1 MVRAQLANPS
11 LRLLA
16 LLALTSLVA
25 CPEPA
30 LGPRPGDRGMQILV
44 DDITPGPVLAVDSSD
59 AYWRDDS
66 NRGDPARIRKVSK
79 RGGPAVVVAEAVDS
93 FRLSV
98 PSPEPA
104 MVLVDEGVLHAT
116 GDTKHCD
123 FRGPCPMSLMLA
135 PKTPGAAPKVIDQ
148 GDRLRWIAGRGGAW
162 IATPT
167 GYRKAGSTVTVSVP
181 ALPEP
186 SGRPGFVEPAPQ
198 EGQPV
203 EHWHYEASIVDTT
216 AIRLLYMAYV
226 GDLES
231 DLVNV
236 AVPLDGQAPTTH
248 HHQLHERVSGCVFDG
263 ADAYCLLADEI
274 IKVGPTVTVVAKK
287 SPSPAS
293 SWITCDES
301 SIYFAAWSDTSSIF
315 DADSGGYWA
324 VYRVRKSG
332 GRVQRV
338 VKIPAKIGGQLVST
352 GYVLEGVAVDQDSV
366 YVLGERQLWR
376 LPSWE

>member
-1 MVRAQLANPS
+1 
-11 LRLLA
+11 
-16 LLALTSLVA
+16 
-25 CPEPA
+25 
-30 LGPRPGDRGMQILV
+30 
-44 DDITPGPVLAVDSSD
+44 
-59 AYWRDDS
+59 
-66 NRGDPARIRKVSK
+66 
-79 RGGPAVVVAEAVDS
+79 
-93 FRLSV
+93 
-98 PSPEPA
+98 
-104 MVLVDEGVLHAT
+104 
-116 GDTKHCD
+116 
-123 FRGPCPMSLMLA
+123 MSLMLA

-186 SGRPGFVEPAPQ
+186 SGRPGLVEPAPQ

-231 DLVNV
+231 DMSTSRFPWTNRRRPRTTTSSTSVSL
-236 AVPLDGQAPTTH
+236 AASSTARTRIACWPTRSSRSA
-248 HHQLHERVSGCVFDG
+248 QPS
-263 ADAYCLLADEI
+263 
-274 IKVGPTVTVVAKK
+274 PWWPK

-324 VYRVRKSG
+324 VYRMRKSG

-366 YVLGERQLWR
+366 
-376 LPSWE
+376 